1 MPDPSDATREMQR
14 LLRRAQSTPDAADAS
29 DLPAADIVRHL
40 RPFLTERRQARI
52 EAVLEERTTTVVPV
66 VEGIVNTGNVSA
78 VMRSAEALGF
88 HQFHVIMNAAAE
100 DTQFKTSRR
109 TSQGAE
115 KWLDVQ
121 VWETPAACAR
131 RLRERGYRVV
141 VTHLDD
147 AAVPLGTLDFTE
159 PKAIVFGNERDG
171 ASEALLAEAD
181 ATCIVPMSGFTQ
193 SFNISVAAAV
203 VLYHARE
210 DRLRRQGHHGD
221 LPADAKEALR
231 AHYFLQSVNR
241 AADIL
246 ARAQEE
252 V

>member
-1 MPDPSDATREMQR
+1 MPDPSDATREMRR
-14 LLRRAQSTPDAADAS
+14 LLRRAQSTPDAAAPT
-29 DLPAADIVRHL
+29 DLAPAAIVRHL

-88 HQFHVIMNAAAE
+88 HQFHVIKNATD
-100 DTQFKTSRR
+100 DTQFKTSQR

-121 VWETPAACAR
+121 VWDTPAACAR
-131 RLRERGYRVV
+131 RLRARGYRVV
-141 VTHLDD
+141 VTHLED
-147 AAVPLGTLDFTE
+147 AAVPLGILDFTQ
-159 PKAIVFGNERDG
+159 PTAIVFGNERDG
-171 ASEALLAEAD
+171 ASEALLDEAD
-181 ATCIVPMSGFTQ
+181 ATCIVPISGFTQ

-203 VLYHARE
+203 VLYHARQ

-221 LPADAKEALR
+221 LPADAQEALR

-246 ARAQEE
+246 ARAQDEA
-252 V
+252 

>member
-1 MPDPSDATREMQR
+1 MPDSTDATREMQR
-14 LLRRAQSTPDAADAS
+14 LLARAQSTPD
-29 DLPAADIVRHL
+29 PAAATDLAPATIVRHL

-88 HQFHVIMNAAAE
+88 HQFHVIKNAAD

-121 VWETPAACAR
+121 VWDTPATCAR

-147 AAVPLGTLDFTE
+147 AAVPLGTLDFTQ
-159 PKAIVFGNERDG
+159 PTAIVFGNERDG

-181 ATCIVPMSGFTQ
+181 ATCILPMSGFTQ
-193 SFNISVAAAV
+193 SFNISVAAAL

-210 DRLRRQGHHGD
+210 DRLRRQGYHGD
-221 LPADAKEALR
+221 LPADAQEALR

-246 ARAQEE
+246 ARAQEDA
-252 V
+252 